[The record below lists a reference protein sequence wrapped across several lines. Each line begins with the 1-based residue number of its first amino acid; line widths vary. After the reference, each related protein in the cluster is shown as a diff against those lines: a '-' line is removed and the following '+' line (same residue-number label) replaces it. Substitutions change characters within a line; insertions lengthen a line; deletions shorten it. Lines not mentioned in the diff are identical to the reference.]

1 MSPCLFRAAAIA
13 ALLVPGLTHAADPV
27 PAPMTKAHV
36 QEMLFDAAAM
46 GRTDMI
52 APLLEAGADIDAYDP
67 RGFTPLI
74 LAAYDGHLDTVNALL
89 DHKADAC
96 KPDASQGNTAQMGVA
111 FKGNDEIAARL
122 LKAGCDVNAR
132 NRQGQTALMMAAMFD
147 RKAQV
152 DMLVAAGAKS
162 GLADA
167 AGRTAASV
175 AHDQGND
182 AMAAHVAAPDAG
194 RDDRR

>member
-1 MSPCLFRAAAIA
+1 MLHRFLPAAALA
-13 ALLVPGLTHAADPV
+13 ALLLPGFAHAADPA
-27 PAPMTKAHV
+27 PAPMTRSHV
-36 QEMLFDAAAM
+36 QEMLFAAAAM

-52 APLLEAGADIDAYDP
+52 APLLAAGADIDAYDP

-74 LAAYDGHLDTVNALL
+74 LAAYDGHLDTVNALIDL
-89 DHKADAC
+89 KADAC
-96 KPDASQGNTAQMGVA
+96 KPDATQSNTAQMGVA

-122 LKAGCDVNAR
+122 LRAGCNVNAR

-152 DMLVAAGAKS
+152 DMLVAAGAEPA
-162 GLADA
+162 LADA

-182 AMAAHVAAPDAG
+182 AMADHVVAG
-194 RDDRR
+194 GK